1 MSRFNRH
8 CNLIGISLVN
18 QIGIV
23 KWKSHSNVSSMAGI
37 PIVDIGA
44 TLKCDSN
51 AFPMST
57 IAMCALGTLGLH
69 SNSIRKWVAWGGVR
83 FSVPPKF
90 RRDRSLKTAQITRLP
105 GKILPKSAKSIPYF
119 FFEGTYCARA
129 RGILC
134 AWFVWF

>member
-69 SNSIRKWVAWGGVR
+69 SNSIRKWVAWGERAGVSIQGALDSCYVVAFCDLTR
-83 FSVPPKF
+83 FC
-90 RRDRSLKTAQITRLP
+90 
-105 GKILPKSAKSIPYF
+105 YF
-119 FFEGTYCARA
+119 SNNIVQPIDISNLQEA
-129 RGILC
+129 LC
-134 AWFVWF
+134 V

>member
-69 SNSIRKWVAWGGVR
+69 SNSIRKWVAWDVR
-83 FSVPPKF
+83 HRLWTPKNS
-90 RRDRSLKTAQITRLP
+90 SLKVALMVFDRFWLRLEQKP
-105 GKILPKSAKSIPYF
+105 FYGIGLHKRRCENASETLPMPR
-119 FFEGTYCARA
+119 CR
-129 RGILC
+129 
-134 AWFVWF
+134 